1 MEVQEES
8 DDRLYRAA
16 LCPTEHL
23 KLSPYIE
30 TDSRPEK
37 RKNRDSLPGEE
48 SHKRLRSASVEPPPQ
63 PLAPVDPPLNP
74 ESPDPEPTPPA
85 PKPPLRFRKNKTMD
99 TDATL
104 KMSAGV
110 VQMTN
115 GQQYTAKPP
124 SGFPMT
130 QCMESPWRNASPL
143 NKAAWAEVKG
153 PKGWLRV
160 YRAKYTPNPRDVI
173 SKLSFVIK
181 RLVKAPEVLIAPPTS
196 VEDLEERLPAPWNF
210 LLSSISEES
219 LQKLIDGGLWSTP
232 TISFF
237 VFPYEMPLP
246 NYIMTIQNLTANDDE
261 EGTKFVARTV
271 KEKLKSIKEAS
282 DFVINHCSK
291 DDKKAAAD
299 FLDTIQPRPS
309 RSPSPGAGQTSSS
322 TSTWTSSAR
331 TIRYDTVSHGSGVA
345 RTGRDQLFC
354 VGCKGY
360 DHPTGL
366 CPILCIIG
374 IFLTIH
380 KLAGDDN
387 ATLQKS
393 DERAAKKAKV
403 GKRRTTA
410 RATRVGAGISGNNSA
425 QAGGG
430 NGFVA
435 PVPPMMALGLKVTA
449 DNRQGPPVGTPNYP
463 THPATRRETGH
474 LPPAALLA
482 DARSRTNP
490 NSDASSRRG
499 TPPHRILLLHNQ
511 VKA

>member
-1 MEVQEES
+1 
-8 DDRLYRAA
+8 
-16 LCPTEHL
+16 
-23 KLSPYIE
+23 
-30 TDSRPEK
+30 
-37 RKNRDSLPGEE
+37 
-48 SHKRLRSASVEPPPQ
+48 
-63 PLAPVDPPLNP
+63 
-74 ESPDPEPTPPA
+74 
-85 PKPPLRFRKNKTMD
+85 
-99 TDATL
+99 
-104 KMSAGV
+104 
-110 VQMTN
+110 
-115 GQQYTAKPP
+115 
-124 SGFPMT
+124 
-130 QCMESPWRNASPL
+130 MESPWRNTSPL

-153 PKGWLRV
+153 PKGWVRV

-181 RLVKAPEVLIAPPTS
+181 RLVEAPEVLIAPPTS
-196 VEDLEERLPAPWNF
+196 VEDLEEHLPAPWNF

-237 VFPYEMPLP
+237 VFPYDMPLP

-282 DFVINHCSK
+282 DFVVNHCSK
-291 DDKKAAAD
+291 DDEKAAAD
-299 FLDTIQPRPS
+299 FLDTIHASPLEIALPGGRTDIVFNIYCVPPPS
-309 RSPSPGAGQTSSS
+309 LSLSDFLK
-322 TSTWTSSAR
+322 WTNSAR

-366 CPILCIIG
+366 CPILRIIG

-403 GKRRTTA
+403 GKPKNDR
-410 RATRVGAGISGNNSA
+410 SGNKS
-425 QAGGG
+425 GGR
-430 NGFVA
+430 
-435 PVPPMMALGLKVTA
+435 K
-449 DNRQGPPVGTPNYP
+449 
-463 THPATRRETGH
+463 
-474 LPPAALLA
+474 
-482 DARSRTNP
+482 
-490 NSDASSRRG
+490 SRR
-499 TPPHRILLLHNQ
+499 
-511 VKA
+511 